1 MSDAP
6 DLPRLFAALDAT
18 WPAARRIAQGPF
30 TLREGQGA
38 GQRVSAATLEGDLD
52 GGLDGEGFAPADLVA
67 AEHGMRA
74 LGQVPLFRVAEGQDA
89 LDAAL
94 EARGYAV
101 ADPTVIYVARV
112 AALAEE
118 PGPVSLFPIWPPLAI
133 TADIWTAGGVGP
145 ARQAVMARVPAPR
158 TSLLARVSDR
168 AAGAA
173 FVACDGPVAMLH
185 AIEVLPG
192 LRRRGAARILVTGA
206 AWWAQA
212 QGAAWLALAVTRANA
227 PARALHDRL
236 GMVRCGGYHYR
247 VAPG

>member
-1 MSDAP
+1 MSDTP

-30 TLREGQGA
+30 TLREGQGG
-38 GQRVSAATLEGDLD
+38 GQRVSAAT
-52 GGLDGEGFAPADLVA
+52 LDGEGFAPADLAA

-74 LGQVPLFRVAEGQDA
+74 LGQVPCFRVAEGQEA

-94 EARGYAV
+94 EARGYGV
-101 ADPTVIYVARV
+101 SDPTVFYAAPV
-112 AALAEE
+112 AAPVATLAEE

-236 GMVRCGGYHYR
+236 GMVRCAGYHYR